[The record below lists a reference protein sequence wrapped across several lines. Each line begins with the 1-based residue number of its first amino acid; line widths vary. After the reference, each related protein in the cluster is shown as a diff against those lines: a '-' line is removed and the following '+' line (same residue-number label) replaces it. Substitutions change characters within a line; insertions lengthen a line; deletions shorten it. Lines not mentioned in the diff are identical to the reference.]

1 MSHRLFELFAR
12 MVENL
17 PARAITRVLDLECQM
32 LEADEANHRVDFPE
46 DARAILC
53 FRLFV
58 QTAKL
63 GRPTNSAECAKVF
76 PLEHIEFFKETTSRL
91 VQADE
96 LPPTAMNQFDD
107 AFVYPMLRAA

>member
-1 MSHRLFELFAR
+1 MSHRLFELFAK
-12 MVENL
+12 MVTNL
-17 PARAITRVLDLECQM
+17 PVRAISRVLDLECQM
-32 LEADEANHRVDFPE
+32 LEADAASHRVDFPE

-63 GRPTNSAECAKVF
+63 GRPISSANCVKSF
-76 PLEHIEFFKETTSRL
+76 PLDHIEFFKETTIRL

-96 LPPTAMNQFDD
+96 LPPSALDQFDY
-107 AFVYPMLRAA
+107 AFFSPLLWAA